1 MKQHIVITIYG
12 GIKTMIYRKFGNT
25 GVEISALGFGCM
37 RFPEIEV
44 DGTWTVDYEKSTAM
58 LKHAYEQGVNYFDT
72 AYYYCHEN
80 SEIAVGKALKDIRD
94 KVYISTKCPMDNVK
108 VKEDYR
114 KMLEDS
120 LAKLDTDYVDFYH
133 FWAINKRVFDEKI
146 MGLGL
151 IEEALKL
158 KAEGKIRHISFS
170 FHDDP
175 TVIKHIIDSAP
186 ELETM
191 LVQYNLLDRSHEE
204 MIDYAVEKGLG
215 VVAMGPVGGGRLAAP
230 TELYKKLTGKESI
243 ATYELAFRFV
253 LGNEHISCALSGM
266 ENIDMVD
273 KNVAVS
279 SIETPMSKKEWA
291 ELTDA
296 IENVKKFS
304 ELYCTG
310 CGYCQPCPKG
320 IEIPRIFQSYT
331 YHNVY
336 GLTELAKKSF
346 IAYRDNKEKKGA
358 LISDCVNCG
367 FCEKK
372 CPQKLQIR
380 ELLKKVETTLSSL

>member
-1 MKQHIVITIYG
+1 
-12 GIKTMIYRKFGNT
+12 MIYRKFGNT
-25 GVEISALGFGCM
+25 GEQISALGFGCM
-37 RFPEIEV
+37 RLPEIEKN
-44 DGTWTVDYEKSTAM
+44 GTWTIDYDKATEM
-58 LKHAYEQGVNYFDT
+58 LRHAYDLGVNYFDT

-80 SEIAVGKALKDIRD
+80 SEVAVGKALKPIRD
-94 KVYISTKCPMDNVK
+94 KVLISTKCPLENVI

-114 KMLEDS
+114 KMLEKS

-133 FWAINKRVFDEKI
+133 FWAINRKVFDEKI
-146 MGLGL
+146 IGLGL

-175 TVIKHIIDSAP
+175 IHIKHIIDTAP

-191 LVQYNLLDRSHEE
+191 LVQYNLIDRSHEE
-204 MIDYAVEKGLG
+204 MIAYAANKGLG
-215 VVAMGPVGGGRLAAP
+215 VLAMGPVGGGRLAAP
-230 TELYKKLTGKESI
+230 TELYKKLTGKDSI

-253 LGNEHISCALSGM
+253 LGNANISCALSGM
-266 ENIDMVD
+266 ENIEMVD
-273 KNVAVS
+273 KNVAVAS
-279 SIETPMSKKEWA
+279 LEEPMSEKEWD
-291 ELTDA
+291 ELSTA

-320 IEIPRIFQSYT
+320 IEIPKLFGAYT

-336 GLTELAKKSF
+336 GLHELAKKEF
-346 IAYRDNKEKKGA
+346 TAYCEGTEEKKGV
-358 LISDCVNCG
+358 LSSECINCG
-367 FCEKK
+367 YCERK
-372 CPQKLQIR
+372 CPQKLKIR
-380 ELLKKVETTLSSL
+380 ELLKKVEAALSKL